1 MNNVYSATFSITTP
15 MFLGGSEQSKTEMR
29 PASIKGALRFWW
41 RAMNWER
48 FFVLHQKNEILALNR
63 LHDEEARLFGAAA
76 DDVAGGQGIFLMRV
90 TSDSIEST
98 TQAFK
103 SMKEEDRYLLGL
115 GLATFKD
122 KKNTLRPAM
131 NKGEFTLQ
139 LMFRPTSSVTDKKSV
154 ADALY
159 VFGLLGSLG
168 SRARHGMGSVSLKT
182 WTGDERQVPA
192 TRDAYKAAIQSVLPH
207 QLTNNLPPFTA
218 ISAKTRIDISAED
231 RDVLELLSKIGKE
244 QKLYR
249 SFGMN
254 GMVCKEPA
262 RKNFIDDHNLIFDAI
277 KNNKSIDKIPE
288 RAVFGLPHNYRFT
301 SLEDRKAN
309 INYKKNGANARRS
322 SPLLLHI
329 HRLSEE
335 NYLAINCLLPAKFLP
350 DGESVE
356 ISVNE
361 KKFNVL
367 PKVSWNRITD
377 YLDGFERR
385 ETINVQR

>member
-103 SMKEEDRYLLGL
+103 EMKDQHLYLLGM

-131 NKGEFTLQ
+131 SKGEFTVQ

-159 VFGLLGSLG
+159 VFGLLGALG

-218 ISAKTRIDISAED
+218 ISAKTRIDISAEKSD
-231 RDVLELLSKIGKE
+231 AFQLLSLVGGE
-244 QKLYR
+244 QQLYR
-249 SFGMN
+249 SFGQN
-254 GMVCKEPA
+254 GKVSGIQAE
-262 RKNFIDDHNLIFDAI
+262 RNFKTDHDLILSATEGATVSELPKRI
-277 KNNKSIDKIPE
+277 
-288 RAVFGLPHNYRFT
+288 VFGLPHNYFFSST
-301 SLEDRKAN
+301 KGKADV
-309 INYKKNGANARRS
+309 NYVPNGIDARRG

-329 HRLSEE
+329 HQLSDDSYLAVNCLMPAQFLAEGE
-335 NYLAINCLLPAKFLP
+335 RVRIKAKGRPVDLTPKVDWEIITNYLDRFVGK
-350 DGESVE
+350 
-356 ISVNE
+356 
-361 KKFNVL
+361 
-367 PKVSWNRITD
+367 
-377 YLDGFERR
+377 

>member
-103 SMKEEDRYLLGL
+103 EMKDQHLYLLGM

-131 NKGEFTLQ
+131 SKGEFTVQ

-159 VFGLLGSLG
+159 VFGLLGALG

-218 ISAKTRIDISAED
+218 ISAKTRIDISAEKSD
-231 RDVLELLSKIGKE
+231 AFQLLSLVGGE
-244 QKLYR
+244 QQLYR
-249 SFGMN
+249 SFGQN
-254 GMVCKEPA
+254 GKVSGIQAE
-262 RKNFIDDHNLIFDAI
+262 RNFKTDHDLILSATEGATVSELPKRI
-277 KNNKSIDKIPE
+277 
-288 RAVFGLPHNYRFT
+288 VFGLPHNYFFSST
-301 SLEDRKAN
+301 KGKADV
-309 INYKKNGANARRS
+309 NYVPNGIDARRG

-329 HRLSEE
+329 HQLSDDSYLAVNCLMPAQFLAEGE
-335 NYLAINCLLPAKFLP
+335 RVRIKAKGRPVDLTPKIDWEIITNYLDRFVGK
-350 DGESVE
+350 
-356 ISVNE
+356 
-361 KKFNVL
+361 
-367 PKVSWNRITD
+367 
-377 YLDGFERR
+377 